1 MPITAADRAK
11 FPGAEA
17 GEGHAFANAIT
28 VAGVFIAVADGIAVA
43 VRFTPSRRRFN
54 SALAGIVHVDSSGGC
69 NAGVG
74 IGDSIAAAHRVKD
87 PGAGP
92 RAYSAL
98 ANTITAG
105 GVLGAVL
112 DRIAVAVCF
121 TAGRRLNPA
130 LTGIV
135 HADAV

>member
-1 MPITAADRAK
+1 MAP
-11 FPGAEA
+11 PGV
-17 GEGHAFANAIT
+17 GWIG
-28 VAGVFIAVADGIAVA
+28 VAPGG
-43 VRFTPSRRRFN
+43 RSLPSGGGRPRRIPAR
-54 SALAGIVHVDSSGGC
+54 AGIVNADAGRGG
-69 NAGVG
+69 NTGVG
-74 IGDSIAAAHRVKD
+74 IRDSITAAHRVKD

-92 RAYSAL
+92 GACSAL